1 MEVIMKQQGSISMG
15 FGSTGAGG
23 SCSVALPQRDLRE
36 PKPRPAVP
44 QAPKPDGAVWAM
56 RFLALALVLFV
67 GVLLVLY
74 G

>member
-1 MEVIMKQQGSISMG
+1 MKQQGSISMG
-15 FGSTGAGG
+15 SINVGAGG
-23 SCSVALPQRDLRE
+23 SCAVSLPQRDLRVQRE

-44 QAPKPDGAVWAM
+44 QAPKPDGAAWVM